1 MTRIPL
7 VMMVDSAAHNFQI
20 FHVKPQLYALFVEEW
35 RRMCV
40 HTVNFTDTDPGLPY
54 IITTTKQWMF
64 FFFFC
69 HTKMPLVVQR
79 TPSKWS
85 PPCTPPRLHLVLY
98 TASLSLHP
106 YTKED
111 AWYSG
116 AMQCRP
122 TRDASARVDDIIRG
136 LSAEGSEALM
146 PNPRKKSG

>member
-7 VMMVDSAAHNFQI
+7 VMVVDSGAHNFQI

-40 HTVNFTDTDPGLPY
+40 HTVNFTGTDPGLPY

-64 FFFFC
+64 FFFC

-79 TPSKWS
+79 TLSKWS
-85 PPCTPPRLHLVLY
+85 PPCTPPRLHLVLF
-98 TASLSLHP
+98 TVSLSLHP